1 MATITTILG
10 TDSVSSS
17 RVTLN
22 DNFAA
27 INQELADIALL
38 LDVLN
43 ETIELS
49 GLAKF
54 GSLNIANG
62 KVIATSSALTSA
74 VATTINEKFT
84 IGQSVFFSTTTGVT
98 ALPAS
103 GAFNSATYFLDGST
117 IAASPVTVNT
127 GLNGQEI
134 TLIADSNPTAGGTT
148 ISVAN
153 IAGPASIKILNK
165 GTLTLRYVSSPTPKW
180 YIVSSYNVT
189 FA

>member
-43 ETIELS
+43 ETITLS
-49 GLAKF
+49 GLARF
-54 GSLNIANG
+54 GSLNIATG
-62 KVIATSSALTSA
+62 KVIATSSALTSN

-84 IGQSVFFSTTTGVT
+84 IAQSVFFSTTTGVT
-98 ALPAS
+98 TLPAA
-103 GAFNSATYFLDGST
+103 GAFNSATYVLDGAS
-117 IAASPVTVNT
+117 IAAATVVLNT

-134 TLIADSNPTAGGTT
+134 TLIVDNNPTVGGTT
-148 ISVAN
+148 ISAAN
-153 IAGPASIKILNK
+153 IAGPTSVKIINK
-165 GTLTLRYVSSPTPKW
+165 GTLTLRYVGAKW
-180 YIVSSYNVT
+180 FIVSSYNVT
-189 FA
+189 IV

>member
-1 MATITTILG
+1 M
-10 TDSVSSS
+10 
-17 RVTLN
+17 
-22 DNFAA
+22 
-27 INQELADIALL
+27 

-54 GSLNIANG
+54 GSLNISNG

-84 IGQSVFFSTTTGVT
+84 IGQSIVFSTTTGVT
-98 ALPAS
+98 TLPAV
-103 GAFNSATYFLDGST
+103 GAFNSATYFLDGAT
-117 IAASPVTVNT
+117 IAAATVTLNAGV
-127 GLNGQEI
+127 NGQQI
-134 TLIADSNPTAGGTT
+134 TLIADSNATVGGTT

-153 IAGPASIKILNK
+153 VAGPASIKIVNK
-165 GTLTLRYVSSPTPKW
+165 GTLTLRYVGAKW

-189 FA
+189 LT

>member
-43 ETIELS
+43 ETITLS

-54 GSLNIANG
+54 GSLNVANG
-62 KVIATSSALTSA
+62 KVIANSSALTAA

-98 ALPAS
+98 SLPAA
-103 GAFNSATYFLDGST
+103 GAFNAATYVLDGAT
-117 IAASPVTVNT
+117 IGATPVTLNA

-134 TLIADSNPTAGGTT
+134 TLIVDGGTGT
-148 ISVAN
+148 SISVAN
-153 IAGPASIKILNK
+153 IAGPSSITIANK
-165 GTLTLRYVSSPTPKW
+165 GTLTLRYVGAKW
-180 YIVSSYNVT
+180 YVVSSYSVT

>member
-27 INQELADIALL
+27 LNQELADISAL

-43 ETIELS
+43 ETITLS

-62 KVIATSSALTSA
+62 KVIATSSALTSI
-74 VATTINEKFT
+74 VPTTINEKFT
-84 IGQSVFFSTTTGVT
+84 VGQSIVFSVTTGVT
-98 ALPAS
+98 NLPTAGNFASSTYVLDVAAITSAGIATPLALAS
-103 GAFNSATYFLDGST
+103 G
-117 IAASPVTVNT
+117 V
-127 GLNGQEI
+127 NGQQI
-134 TLIADSNPTAGGTT
+134 TLIASGGDIDIATT
-148 ISVAN
+148 NVS
-153 IAGPASIKILNK
+153 GPAVIQIADK
-165 GTLTLRYVSSPTPKW
+165 GTLTLRYVGSNWSVISA
-180 YIVSSYNVT
+180 YGVT
-189 FA
+189 F